1 MEETTKTRSRTRWR
15 ALALVGA
22 FSLLL
27 AQFIVW
33 AGPAP
38 AQVTGVLYGADGSGN
53 DAATLYTI
61 NPADGTKTATMGLI
75 GFKTIGLAVDPI
87 TGQLYGST
95 GADDDVPGALI
106 KIDKQTGEGTL
117 IGDGEIVDCIFGA
130 GMHDIAFTTDGQLWG
145 WSACNDTLVEINKVT
160 GDGEEIGTGISGSGN
175 GFAADPDD
183 DTLWLTPDDD
193 DGQYYTVDKATG
205 DVTSEGTLDGDNDG
219 NINALAWS
227 CDGETLYGNANIESG
242 LGPRE
247 FITINTATDH
257 ITVLGGPAGIDPQQA
272 ALAWDCAPPAPAPA
286 PAPAAVTCKGK
297 TATITGT
304 AGNETLTGT
313 GARDIVAALGGNDT
327 VQTKG
332 GKDLVCAGKGKDKAA
347 GGGGKDKLLG
357 QGGKDRLKGGGG
369 NDTLRGGKG
378 RDRCNG
384 GAGTDKGNCE
394 VERNIP

>member
-22 FSLLL
+22 FSVLL

-38 AQVTGVLYGADGSGN
+38 AQVTGNVLYGADGSGN
-53 DAATLYTI
+53 EATTLYTI
-61 NPADGTKTATMGLI
+61 NPADGTKIATIGLI
-75 GFKTIGLAVDPI
+75 GFLVTGLAVDPT

-95 GADDDVPGALI
+95 GNADDVGGALI
-106 KIDKQTGEGTL
+106 KVDKVTGIGSL
-117 IGDGEIVDCIFGA
+117 IGDGEIVDGCDS
-130 GMHDIAFTTDGQLWG
+130 GMSDLTFTTDGQLWG
-145 WSACNDTLVEINKVT
+145 WSTCNETLVKINKVT

-227 CDGETLYGNANIESG
+227 CDGETLYGNALIETG
-242 LGPRE
+242 PGPRE

-257 ITVLGGPAGIDPQQA
+257 ITVLGGPEGIDPQQA
-272 ALAWDCAPPAPAPA
+272 ALAWDCAPPAPAPVVA
-286 PAPAAVTCKGK
+286 QCRGMA
-297 TATITGT
+297 ATITGT
-304 AGNETLTGT
+304 DGDDVLPGT
-313 GARDIVAALGGNDT
+313 GGKDVVAALGGNDQ
-327 VQTKG
+327 VAGLG
-332 GKDLVCAGKGKDKAA
+332 GNDVVCAGKGKDRAA
-347 GGGGKDKLLG
+347 GGGGKDKLRG

-384 GAGTDKGNCE
+384 GAGTDKGSCE

>member
-15 ALALVGA
+15 ALAVVGA
-22 FSLLL
+22 FSVLL

-38 AQVTGVLYGADGSGN
+38 AQVTGNVLYGADGSGN

-117 IGDGEIVDCIFGA
+117 IGDGQIVSGCDFD
-130 GMHDIAFTTDGQLWG
+130 GMNDISFTTDGQLWG
-145 WSACNDTLVEINKVT
+145 WSNCNDTLVKINKVT
-160 GDGEEIGTGISGSGN
+160 GDGEEIGTGISGTGN
-175 GFAADPDD
+175 GFAANPDD
-183 DTLWLTPDDD
+183 DTLWLTPDLD

-242 LGPRE
+242 TGPRE
-247 FITINTATDH
+247 FITIDTATDH
-257 ITVLGGPAGIDPQQA
+257 ITVLGGPAGVDPQQA
-272 ALAWDCAPPAPAPA
+272 ALAWDCAPPAPAPVA
-286 PAPAAVTCKGK
+286 QCRGLA
-297 TATITGT
+297 ATITGT
-304 AGNETLTGT
+304 AGNDTLTGT
-313 GARDIVAALGGNDT
+313 SARDIVAALGGNDT

-332 GKDLVCAGKGKDKAA
+332 GKDLVCAGAGKDKA
-347 GGGGKDKLLG
+347 GGGA
-357 QGGKDRLKGGGG
+357 GKDRLLGQKGKDRLRGAGG
-369 NDTLRGGKG
+369 NDTLKGGKG

-384 GAGTDKGNCE
+384 GPGTDKGNCE
-394 VERNIP
+394 VEVSIP